1 MKKNNSENDND
12 HHIEIIE
19 NRKAYNSFFLLLQR
33 NKRQNECR
41 FHLERRDLGTP
52 TLNVNSFHLF
62 FFVKSEKRNGNHC
75 LMWIHHHQLPITHIQ
90 IIRKL

>member
-33 NKRQNECR
+33 NKRQNE
-41 FHLERRDLGTP
+41 
-52 TLNVNSFHLF
+52 
-62 FFVKSEKRNGNHC
+62 
-75 LMWIHHHQLPITHIQ
+75 
-90 IIRKL
+90 